1 MKITKARL
9 KELIKEELEKERPR
23 SPGEAPPETLDD
35 LIQRAVA
42 GGIDPYGGGAERFKK
57 DIIRAVKEE
66 LGLNEGS
73 YGGDGQMAD
82 SQLNTIV
89 NLATKLDM
97 IISDD
102 TKLPNWVKSK
112 ITKALDYISTSL
124 NYLIGEIADTQEE
137 MMEEKKLTKSQQEER
152 DEIAKTVKKSTKPQ
166 YGDEEGT
173 DAAFGIATNIVKSR
187 AKKRKQKRKK
197 IKEQGI

>member
-9 KELIKEELEKERPR
+9 KQIIKEELQSEVIGLAFAAQAKKKLDKKKKQEK
-23 SPGEAPPETLDD
+23 
-35 LIQRAVA
+35 
-42 GGIDPYGGGAERFKK
+42 
-57 DIIRAVKEE
+57 
-66 LGLNEGS
+66 EGS

-102 TKLPNWVKSK
+102 TKIPNWVKSK
-112 ITKALDYISTSL
+112 ITKSLDYISTSL
-124 NYLIGEIADTQEE
+124 NYLIGEIADAQEETQEETQEE
-137 MMEEKKLTKSQQEER
+137 MMQEKKLTKSQQEER
-152 DEIAKTVKKSTKPQ
+152 DQLAKTIKKSTKPQ
-166 YGDEEGT
+166 YGNKEGT